1 MEEADILAG
10 KFQSPGSK
18 TCDVEPLGN
27 ADAS

>member
-18 TCDVEPLGN
+18 TCDVREPQEE
-27 ADAS
+27 SCH